1 MASTLP
7 HTQPRAPGPA
17 TTGPADTAAPSTP
30 RLRRRKPSAALL
42 GALFAL
48 VLVAWGLHQYL
59 STRHRVSTDNAQIEG
74 HVTPVAARIQA
85 FVSEVRVDDNQ
96 PVLLGDTLV
105 VLDRRDL
112 EVRLRQA
119 EAELAAAQA
128 GYGKGGGQAAA
139 QLSASEAQAASMQSS
154 IVAAEAAWRKAQTD
168 LERYKQLAARQI
180 ISAQQLDGAQAAF
193 DAAAANL
200 EAVRK
205 SAAASQQQV
214 TAYSAGA
221 RAANARLAAAAATVA
236 NAQLQLGYAV
246 VTAPAN
252 GVVARRAVEVGSL
265 VQPGQ
270 TLMSLLPTDTV
281 WITANLKETDIEEVT
296 PGDQAE
302 FTVDAYRGQ
311 TFHGHVESISPATGA
326 RFALLPPDNATGNF
340 TKVVQRVPV
349 RIAVDHPDPKYPLR
363 PGMSVVVIIKT
374 T

>member
-1 MASTLP
+1 MAAPLS
-7 HTQPRAPGPA
+7 HTQPRALGSAETVAPAPA
-17 TTGPADTAAPSTP
+17 TAKAA
-30 RLRRRKPSAALL
+30 RRKPSAALL
-42 GALFAL
+42 AGLFAL
-48 VLVAWGLHQYL
+48 VVVGWGLRQYL
-59 STRHRVSTDNAQIEG
+59 GSRNRVSTDNAQIEG

-85 FVSEVRVDDNQ
+85 FVAEVRVDDNQ
-96 PVLLGDTLV
+96 PVRLGDTLV

-112 EVRLRQA
+112 EVKLHQA
-119 EAELAAAQA
+119 EADLAAAQA

-154 IVAAEAAWRKAQTD
+154 IAAAEATFRKAQAD
-168 LERYKQLAARQI
+168 LDRYKTLAERQI

-205 SAAASQQQV
+205 NATASQQQV
-214 TAYSAGA
+214 AAFSAGA
-221 RAANARLAAAAATVA
+221 RAADARLTAAEGLVA
-236 NAQLQLGYAV
+236 NARLQLGYAV
-246 VTAPAN
+246 LTAPAS
-252 GVVARRAVEVGSL
+252 GVVARRAVEIGAL

-281 WITANLKETDIEEVT
+281 WVTANLKETEIEEVT
-296 PGDQAE
+296 PGDPAE
-302 FTVDAYRGQ
+302 FRVDAYRDQ

-363 PGMSVVVIIKT
+363 PGMSVEVTIKT
-374 T
+374 K

>member
-1 MASTLP
+1 MAAPLP
-7 HTQPRAPGPA
+7 HTQPRAISPA
-17 TTGPADTAAPSTP
+17 EAPTSPAPPNAKP
-30 RLRRRKPSAALL
+30 RRKPSAALL
-42 GALFAL
+42 AGLFAL
-48 VLVAWGLHQYL
+48 VMVAWGVRQYL
-59 STRHRVSTDNAQIEG
+59 GSRNRVSSDNAQIEG

-85 FVSEVRVDDNQ
+85 FVSQVRVDDNQ
-96 PVLLGDTLV
+96 PVRLGDTLV
-105 VLDRRDL
+105 VLDQRDL
-112 EVRLRQA
+112 EVKLRQA

-128 GYGKGGGQAAA
+128 GYGKSGGQAAA

-154 IVAAEAAWRKAQTD
+154 VAAAEAGFRKAQSD
-168 LERYKQLAARQI
+168 LERYKTLAQRQI

-221 RAANARLAAAAATVA
+221 RAADARLTAAEATVA
-236 NAQLQLGYAV
+236 NARLQLSYSV
-246 VTAPAN
+246 ITAPAN
-252 GVVARRAVEVGSL
+252 GVVARRAVEIGAL

-281 WITANLKETDIEEVT
+281 WVTANLKETQIEAVT
-296 PGDQAE
+296 PGDVAE
-302 FTVDAYRGQ
+302 FRVDAYPDQ
-311 TFHGHVESISPATGA
+311 KFHGHVESISPATGA

-349 RIAVDHPDPKYPLR
+349 RIAVDQPDPRFPLR
-363 PGMSVVVIIKT
+363 PGMSVEVTIKT
-374 T
+374 K